1 MATPTI
7 FRGTTARCFKNTECR
22 QNYGHSAWLFSK
34 RSLITAVC
42 PQPKGASD
50 QLVTLVEWTAIL
62 SAVAGVSATFFIL
75 IQLRHMDK
83 HRDLEISLKLFDWAE
98 SDRLHKGFRW
108 IEDRFQF
115 ENYEKYRAEVA
126 NDYEAIDY
134 PYEVTSFF
142 EEVGFLI
149 DKKFI
154 DIDIVADRL
163 NTHIISNWKKLEPWI
178 MALRKE
184 KGDKAFGEH
193 FQKLYEKTIAYM
205 KSN

>member
-1 MATPTI
+1 
-7 FRGTTARCFKNTECR
+7 
-22 QNYGHSAWLFSK
+22 
-34 RSLITAVC
+34 
-42 PQPKGASD
+42 
-50 QLVTLVEWTAIL
+50 LVTLIEWTAIL
-62 SAVAGVSATFFIL
+62 STVAGVSAAIFIL

-98 SDRLHKGFRW
+98 SDRLHKAFRW
-108 IEDRFQF
+108 IEDKFQF
-115 ENYEKYRAEVA
+115 ENYEKYKAQVA

-149 DKKFI
+149 HKKFI
-154 DIDIVADRL
+154 DIDIVTDLL

-178 MALRKE
+178 MTMRKE
-184 KGDKAFGEH
+184 KGDKTFGEH